1 VERRLRQGLSL
12 LSTFMWSKSIDDYYG
27 VSAAADGSALFA
39 QDARNLRAERSLSDY
54 DVRLRWVL
62 SAVYDLPGK
71 QLQNSAAKAVL
82 RGWQLTG
89 ILTLQSGR
97 PFTVFSGRDE
107 SNTGG
112 GSDRPNVI
120 GDWRVSPNPDRWFNP
135 CTLLADGRTRRNCGP
150 GDTTAWQLNAVNTFG
165 NAGRNILHGDGL
177 RNFDLGLYRGFR
189 IGERQSIQFRTEVF
203 NLPNHPN
210 LFLPNAQA
218 SSSALGSV
226 SRAAF
231 QSQTGAQ
238 SQIQFALKF
247 LF

>member
-1 VERRLRQGLSL
+1 
-12 LSTFMWSKSIDDYYG
+12 MWSKSIDDNYG

-150 GDTTAWQLNAVNTFG
+150 GDTAAWQLNAVNTFG

-189 IGERQSIQFRTEVF
+189 IGERQSIQFRMEAS
-203 NLPNHPN
+203 NALNHPTFFVGDYN
-210 LFLPNAQA
+210 IN
-218 SSSALGSV
+218 
-226 SRAAF
+226 
-231 QSQTGAQ
+231 SQTFGRVRSIFYDRRLVQ
-238 SQIQFALKF
+238 LGLYYRF
-247 LF
+247 